1 MRMKGLV
8 HPSQVLPSAF
18 PAREALREKG
28 QFWTPGWLA
37 DVMAEWVIQDSPAV
51 VFDPAVGRGTF
62 FVASR
67 RAGYLGKVE
76 GFEIDRY
83 VLDLALKHGLT
94 R

>member
-1 MRMKGLV
+1 
-8 HPSQVLPSAF
+8 
-18 PAREALREKG
+18 
-28 QFWTPGWLA
+28 
-37 DVMAEWVIQDSPAV
+37 MAEWVIQDSPAV